1 MPTLPI
7 RPVIELVFDPIAQ
20 VGDWHVRLQ
29 TIGLAVVILL
39 TLLVAARVARRTPRD
54 ITHDADS
61 FDPKTGDPNHLRR
74 DDLLYI
80 AVAALPGAVIGG
92 RIGYA
97 LTHLPYYSA
106 NPGAIVDVGQGGYEL
121 SLAVVGGTITS
132 AAVATLL
139 DAPIQRWMHALILPL
154 LFGLAAGK
162 LTMVLGGDGQGVPWD
177 GAWATAY
184 LGPGPWLSLA
194 PEVPSH
200 PSQAYEALATI
211 GVMVVMAVVL
221 AAGLF
226 PRRGAGAFLFGV
238 AVWAVART
246 AVAFTWR
253 DPAVLGPLSADQ
265 VLAIAIATGALA
277 LLAVVTIRD
286 ESPISG
292 PAGPDAPRFSP
303 DPEPDWPDPS
313 ARPRI

>member
-1 MPTLPI
+1 VPTLPI
-7 RPVIELVFDPIAQ
+7 HAVIELAFDPVAQ

-39 TLLVAARVARRTPRD
+39 TLLVAARVARRTPRHVD
-54 ITHDADS
+54 HDPDAV
-61 FDPKTGDPNHLRR
+61 DPKGEPNHLRR

-80 AVAALPGAVIGG
+80 AVAALPGAVVGG

-106 NPGAIVDVGQGGYEL
+106 NTGAIFDVGQGGYEL

-177 GAWATAY
+177 GVWATAY

-194 PEVPSH
+194 PDVPSH
-200 PSQAYEALATI
+200 PSQVYEALATL
-211 GVMVVMAVVL
+211 GVIAIMAIVL

-226 PRRGAGAFLFGV
+226 PRRGAGAYLFGI
-238 AVWAVART
+238 ALWAVARM

-265 VLAIAIATGALA
+265 VLAIVIATGALA
-277 LLAVVTIRD
+277 LLAVVTMRD
-286 ESPISG
+286 ESPVSG
-292 PAGPDAPRFSP
+292 PAGPSSPRFSP
-303 DPEPDWPDPS
+303 DPELDWPDPA